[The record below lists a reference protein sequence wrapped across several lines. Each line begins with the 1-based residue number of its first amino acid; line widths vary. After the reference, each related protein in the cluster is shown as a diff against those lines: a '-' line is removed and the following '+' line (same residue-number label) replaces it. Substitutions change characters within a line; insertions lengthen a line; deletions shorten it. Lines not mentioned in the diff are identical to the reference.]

1 MEFDIF
7 NCYILRNVINIM
19 WYNCIIWFIYI
30 RWRIKG
36 LNVVDNEVYVVLICV
51 NIGSCYN

>member
-7 NCYILRNVINIM
+7 NCNILRNVINIM

-36 LNVVDNEVYVVLICV
+36 LNVVDNGVVLICV